1 MIRIV
6 HVINTAGV
14 GGGAEH
20 TLALARDTARAGY
33 GVAVVVGRDG
43 PVRARIQDAGIPVRV
58 LGPMGVA
65 SPLRLTRLLPA
76 MQPDILHLH
85 GSRSGL
91 AGTIAHAAVRG
102 PAVVYTAHAFA
113 FKRRLPAALR
123 WLAARAD
130 AFTCARADRVICL
143 TRADVEAAR
152 NAGVLRGDAVLIPNG
167 IDHRRFLD
175 APDRRETLGIPAG
188 VPVVGMIGR
197 LVPDKDPVGFVA
209 AARAVAGVLPEARFL
224 VVGDGPLR
232 PRVQEA
238 VEREGLAGV
247 VIMTGERPDI
257 PELLATMDVV
267 VLTSRWEGMPMVVL
281 EAMASARPV
290 VAPRLGGLTEVIED
304 GVTGR
309 LTPPGDER
317 TIAEAV
323 IALLRDAP
331 ARRRMGEQGRAR
343 VRERFS
349 LERMVAQTLA
359 VYREVR
365 G

>member
-1 MIRIV
+1 
-6 HVINTAGV
+6 
-14 GGGAEH
+14 
-20 TLALARDTARAGY
+20 
-33 GVAVVVGRDG
+33 
-43 PVRARIQDAGIPVRV
+43 
-58 LGPMGVA
+58 
-65 SPLRLTRLLPA
+65 
-76 MQPDILHLH
+76 
-85 GSRSGL
+85 
-91 AGTIAHAAVRG
+91 
-102 PAVVYTAHAFA
+102 
-113 FKRRLPAALR
+113 
-123 WLAARAD
+123 
-130 AFTCARADRVICL
+130 
-143 TRADVEAAR
+143 
-152 NAGVLRGDAVLIPNG
+152 
-167 IDHRRFLD
+167 FLD

-317 TIAEAV
+317 AIAEAV